1 MPVHDALGSGANLD
15 LRECHKFNSQD
26 AIKSMN
32 CMSCS
37 IYMNLD
43 DSLKSKCAL
52 AQSSKGFNCVSEKTL
67 QILLLWV
74 REGARLHKTLV
85 CEIHVL
91 FARNRNNMK

>member
-1 MPVHDALGSGANLD
+1 MCRCTTRWAAEANLD

-43 DSLKSKCAL
+43 ESLKSKCAL
-52 AQSSKGFNCVSEKTL
+52 AQSSKVSIVLVRRLYRSCCFGLEKGRGFTRLSSVKSMFCL
-67 QILLLWV
+67 QGI
-74 REGARLHKTLV
+74 
-85 CEIHVL
+85 EII
-91 FARNRNNMK
+91 

>member
-1 MPVHDALGSGANLD
+1 
-15 LRECHKFNSQD
+15 
-26 AIKSMN
+26 
-32 CMSCS
+32 
-37 IYMNLD
+37 MNLD